1 MRLLGPL
8 FVSLSGAT
16 KGRGPGRKLSPP
28 THDSAMPASQFSSDS
43 LESLLKNLSVTDDG
57 PNHEEILKH
66 ANNVLKSSK
75 GHPRA
80 LHTKV
85 VALLNLDRHE
95 DALKVFTSP
104 DGQKIAE
111 TTILERAY
119 CLYKVGKL
127 QEAVELAQKG
137 GQDSRGLQHIAAQA
151 VSPLSSIPSA
161 LAEITN
167 VLMLSLLVLPIGEL

>member
-1 MRLLGPL
+1 
-8 FVSLSGAT
+8 
-16 KGRGPGRKLSPP
+16 
-28 THDSAMPASQFSSDS
+28 MPASQFSPDS
-43 LESLLKNLSVTDDG
+43 LESLLKNLAITDDG
-57 PNHEEILKH
+57 PDHEEILKH

-95 DALKVFTSP
+95 DALRVFTSP

-111 TTILERAY
+111 VAVLERAY

-137 GQDSRGLQHIAAQA
+137 GQNSRGLKHIAAQA
-151 VSPLSSIPSA
+151 VSLSHPFGGGVNDETS
-161 LAEITN
+161 
-167 VLMLSLLVLPIGEL
+167 LMLSLLVLPIGELRRGLADPEDAGGDTLRYSE